1 VARYEMLIV
10 YNDITMGAREVL
22 SLVNFIS
29 VRGALVTS
37 SSEPL
42 LSYSRIN
49 ASVAIKTWQQIGIA
63 GRARRR
69 GG

>member
-1 VARYEMLIV
+1 MLIV